1 MRPPALLSV
10 LLLLSASTLHA
21 SAAPTAPSPRGA
33 AAAAR
38 GARGRGPARPEPPQ
52 GAGRH
57 PSRVESSAGSSRGA
71 GGASGSGRGAG
82 RGKAGGR
89 PRPDAR
95 TPEGRAA
102 LNVWQRVTHEACLHL
117 AAGED
122 CAAFMSEHHDEF
134 VERQQGFAARLS
146 KAPLFEAPRDL
157 CDTIVERFLLTDK
170 KGLEGK
176 DFCDE
181 NFPDLVAHASAM
193 HWKHLNPHEDV

>member
-52 GAGRH
+52 GT
-57 PSRVESSAGSSRGA
+57 RGA